1 MSSSPAS
8 KYENYD
14 VVVLGAGYAGLM
26 AALRLGRRR
35 LGLRVALINAEE
47 HFVERVRLQEAMVA
61 PVKPRLASLSAYL
74 ARTPVDFI
82 HARVL
87 SLDPLRNKINIT
99 AGGATREIGFA
110 QLIYALGS
118 HVDANNAPGA
128 LQHAFRLDPG
138 EGPRSAAALRTA
150 LHQVAGRPARVFA
163 VGGGPL
169 SIEAAGEVKSTWPD
183 MEVTLVSG
191 TYAGDF
197 TSKKVQATL
206 RRDLARLGVM
216 LVDDERVSEI
226 RANELVA
233 ASGRSFPYDICI
245 WAAGMRAPSIARLA
259 GLEVDT
265 QDRVVVGTDLRS
277 ISHPSILAV
286 GDSAHPNGP
295 TGAPFRP
302 SALTAAVSGVY
313 AAEQVVSR
321 VVGKPIRPFSFSTFA
336 QAITVGRFAALF
348 PLDANDNPILFV
360 MGGRAARR
368 LRDILVWLVLHFI
381 TFERL
386 LPGVQ
391 TWPGHKRAMP
401 QLVAEAGSDGS
412 GAQLRSD
419 VNGRG
424 LS

>member
-1 MSSSPAS
+1 MSLSPTS
-8 KYENYD
+8 RCENYD

-35 LGLRVALINAEE
+35 LRLSVALINAEE
-47 HFVERVRLQEAMVA
+47 QFVERVRLQESMVA
-61 PVKPRLASLSAYL
+61 PVKPRIASLSKYL
-74 ARTPVDFI
+74 ARTPVEFI

-87 SLDPLRNKINIT
+87 SLDPVWNSIKIE
-99 AGGATREIGFA
+99 AGGATREVGFT

-118 HVDANNAPGA
+118 HVDTDNVPGA

-138 EGPRSAAALRTA
+138 EGPRSAAALRAA
-150 LHQVAGRPARVFA
+150 LHEVADRAAKVLA

-183 MEVTLVSG
+183 MDVTLVSA
-191 TYAGDF
+191 TRAGDF
-197 TSKKVQATL
+197 TSEQVQAVL
-206 RRDLARLGVM
+206 RRDLIRLGVT

-226 RANELVA
+226 RENELTTPT
-233 ASGRSFPYDICI
+233 GRSFPYDICI
-245 WAAGMRAPSIARLA
+245 WAAGMRAPSIARQA
-259 GLEVDT
+259 GLEVDA
-265 QDRVVVGTDLRS
+265 QDRMVVSTDLRS

-313 AAEQVVSR
+313 AAEQAVAR
-321 VVGKPIRPFSFSTFA
+321 VAGKPIRPFSFSTFA
-336 QAITVGRFAALF
+336 QAIAVGRFAALF

-360 MGGRAARR
+360 LGGRSARQ

-391 TWPGHKRAMP
+391 TWPGHKRATQP
-401 QLVAEAGSDGS
+401 SGGEAGNDGS
-412 GAQLRSD
+412 AAQPGHMSTR
-419 VNGRG
+419 
-424 LS
+424 

>member
-1 MSSSPAS
+1 MSSSPTS
-8 KYENYD
+8 KCETYD
-14 VVVLGAGYAGLM
+14 IVVLGAGYAGLM
-26 AALRLGRRR
+26 AGLRLGRRR

-47 HFVERVRLQEAMVA
+47 QFVERVRLQESMVA
-61 PVKPRLASLSAYL
+61 AVKPRIASLSAFL
-74 ARTPVDFI
+74 ARTPVEFI

-87 SLDPLRNKINIT
+87 SLDPVRNTINME
-99 AGGATREIGFA
+99 AGGARREVGFT

-118 HVDANNAPGA
+118 HVDTDNVPGA
-128 LQHAFRLDPG
+128 LQHTFRLDPG
-138 EGPRSAAALRTA
+138 EGPRSAAALRVA
-150 LHQVAGRPARVFA
+150 LHQLAGRPARVLA

-183 MEVTLVSG
+183 MDVTLVSG
-191 TYAGDF
+191 TRAGDF
-197 TSKKVQATL
+197 TSEKVQAVL

-226 RANELVA
+226 RANELITA
-233 ASGRSFPYDICI
+233 GGRSFPYDICI
-245 WAAGMRAPSIARLA
+245 WAAGMRAPSIARQA
-259 GLEVDT
+259 GLEVDA

-277 ISHPSILAV
+277 VSHPSVLVV
-286 GDSAHPNGP
+286 GDSAHPDGP

-302 SALTAAVSGVY
+302 SALSAAVSGVY
-313 AAEQVVSR
+313 AAEQAVAR

-336 QAITVGRFAALF
+336 QAIAVGRFAALF

-360 MGGRAARR
+360 MGGRSARR

-391 TWPGHKRAMP
+391 TWPGHKRATAP
-401 QLVAEAGSDGS
+401 LIGEAGSDGS
-412 GAQLRSD
+412 AAQPGYQRPRS
-419 VNGRG
+419 
-424 LS
+424 